1 MRAFSLWVPAAGKDM
16 SNYWPFTRVFPWD
29 GCPVELPPRCVQ
41 PGPNI
46 EEYMKLLLVDS
57 LTQGIIFLGA
67 TPSPG
72 PGDNGL
78 RPGLSA
84 DQVTPG
90 LLGFVMTAFMVIA
103 VVALMVSMTR
113 RIRRVRYRA
122 QVGEGDA
129 GGLAAPDV
137 RSVQVPEDPAR
148 QG

>member
-1 MRAFSLWVPAAGKDM
+1 M
-16 SNYWPFTRVFPWD
+16 
-29 GCPVELPPRCVQ
+29 PP
-41 PGPNI
+41 GLNI
-46 EEYMKLLLVDS
+46 EDYMKLSLVDS
-57 LTQGIIFLGA
+57 LTQGIIFLST

-122 QVGEGDA
+122 QIDEATAD
-129 GGLAAPDV
+129 GLEAPDAL
-137 RSVQVPEDPAR
+137 SVQVPEDAVR
-148 QG
+148 QS

>member
-1 MRAFSLWVPAAGKDM
+1 
-16 SNYWPFTRVFPWD
+16 
-29 GCPVELPPRCVQ
+29 
-41 PGPNI
+41 
-46 EEYMKLLLVDS
+46 MKLSLVGS

-129 GGLAAPDV
+129 DGLAAPDA
-137 RSVQVPEDPAR
+137 RSVQGPEDPAR

>member
-1 MRAFSLWVPAAGKDM
+1 
-16 SNYWPFTRVFPWD
+16 
-29 GCPVELPPRCVQ
+29 
-41 PGPNI
+41 
-46 EEYMKLLLVDS
+46 MKLLSVDAIAQGLV
-57 LTQGIIFLGA
+57 FFGA
-67 TPSPG
+67 TPSPS

-78 RPGLSA
+78 RPGLTA

-122 QVGEGDA
+122 QVLEGSE
-129 GGLAAPDV
+129 GGPAASGDSD
-137 RSVQVPEDPAR
+137 RRVPGADGPAQ